1 VLNLNERQRQTLLWV
16 IVGLVFI
23 GALILLGPVLS
34 PFVAAL
40 ILGYM
45 LLPFVNTLTRW
56 KIPRVLAA
64 AIVITITCLLIVGL
78 FFLIVPIV
86 QKEITQIRL
95 QLPAISTQ
103 ITTELL
109 PKLNQLLGTS
119 IKLDT
124 NSIRDWLST
133 NIASGGTD
141 VAATV
146 FGYVKSGGSA
156 ALEVLG
162 LVFLVPVV
170 LFYVLLDWPNIQPK
184 IVALVPPRWVGSVG
198 GWASEIDAMLSQ
210 YLRGQLKVMGCLAI
224 FYSVALLIA
233 GFELWL
239 PIGLLSG
246 LLVIIPYLGFALGLL
261 FALGAGLLQFGL
273 AKGIILVAIIY
284 GLGQVLESIVLT
296 PKLVGEQIGLHPLA
310 VILALL
316 SFGYLF
322 GFVGVLLALPLAACL
337 AVALRHVHVNY
348 KGSAFYKRS

>member
-1 VLNLNERQRQTLLWV
+1 MLNLNERQRQTLLWLV
-16 IVGLVFI
+16 VGLVFV
-23 GALILLGPVLS
+23 GALVLLGPVLS

-56 KIPRVLAA
+56 RLPRSLAA
-64 AIVITITCLLIVGL
+64 AIVITIASFLIIGL
-78 FFLIVPIV
+78 FLLIVPIV
-86 QKEITQIRL
+86 QKEITQIRT
-95 QLPAISTQ
+95 QLPALTTQ
-103 ITTELL
+103 ITTEIL
-109 PKLNQLLGTS
+109 PRINQLLGTS

-124 NSIRDWLST
+124 TSVRDWLSA
-133 NIASGGTD
+133 NLSSGGTD
-141 VAATV
+141 IVATV
-146 FGYVKSGGSA
+146 FSYVKSGWSA

-184 IVALVPPRWVGSVG
+184 ITALVPPRWTSNVG

-210 YLRGQLKVMGCLAI
+210 YLRGQLKVMACLAV
-224 FYSVALLIA
+224 FYCVALLIA
-233 GFELWL
+233 RFDLWL

-273 AKGIILVAIIY
+273 VKGLVLVVIIY

-316 SFGYLF
+316 AFGYLF

-337 AVALRHVHVNY
+337 AVALRHVHTNY
-348 KGSAFYKRS
+348 LGSAFYKRG